1 MAMTVKNLTDKLLEN
16 WPAKI
21 VCLTLAL
28 LLFLFYRMSTL
39 QERFFSVPLVIET
52 NGDLVPATNYP
63 HMVKISLRGETEN
76 IYPIQENDI
85 IAYIELTQFNKEG
98 EALVPI
104 QTRLKGT
111 ALDVAPL
118 EVTVDPVELDL
129 RLEHRMVKK
138 VSVSPSFKGYPEAGF
153 EFSGYTLN
161 HEQIEISGPRSAV
174 EKISD
179 LVTEPIEL
187 SGRNLSFE
195 GSIKLVNQNNLVTLP
210 SNGEV
215 QYTVTINQTTLVKN
229 FNDVPF
235 YFENLD
241 PSLEVETDKVSGS
254 IQLKGTQTDLSEWTL
269 PSNALTILCENI
281 VEPGV
286 YSLSVQTIIPQPY
299 EVISSSPNEIQLTVK
314 RKVE

>member
-1 MAMTVKNLTDKLLEN
+1 MAMTVKNLTDKILEN

-39 QERFFSVPLVIET
+39 QERFFSVPLTIET

-63 HMVKISLRGETEN
+63 RMVKIALRGEADN

-85 IAYIELTQFNKEG
+85 IAYIDLTNFNKEG
-98 EALVPI
+98 DVQVLI

-118 EVTVDPVELDL
+118 EVSVDPVELHL

-153 EFSGYTLN
+153 EFSGYALN

-174 EKISD
+174 EKITD
-179 LVTEPIEL
+179 LVSEPIEL
-187 SGRNLSFE
+187 SGRNVSFE

-210 SNGEV
+210 ANGEV

-241 PSLEVETDKVSGS
+241 PSFEVETDKVSGS
-254 IQLKGTQTDLSEWTL
+254 IQLKGTQTDLSEWVL
-269 PSNALTILCENI
+269 PANALTILCENI